1 MHLLYL
7 CDVII
12 LNPQKP
18 AVFHIAPSFFV
29 VAKLPLYDKLHY
41 SESQPAQVNMAI
53 YLDISRMNQ
62 PLRAISVI
70 KNAPE
75 GAAMARVFPGSVY
88 VLQLALDYWGL
99 LE

>member
-1 MHLLYL
+1 MF
-7 CDVII
+7 
-12 LNPQKP
+12 Q
-18 AVFHIAPSFFV
+18 IAPSVFV
-29 VAKLPLYDKLHY
+29 FSLKKKLPLCAELHH